1 MTTHS
6 RAASVTAAFCA
17 LFALG
22 LFGCGG
28 GDGSADGGTDEVA
41 DVTRAAKEMQDAV
54 AGRTGA
60 EPVEPVDFRELKD
73 LLPEEVVGWK
83 RVSHEGQ
90 RSGAAGFTVSTASAL
105 YQPEDRRY
113 TTINIELIDTGGLGS
128 LGGLATVGMATWL
141 SMEVDRET
149 DSGYERTREYN
160 GYPAYETFMA
170 KDGEIGSA
178 QLNIVVERR
187 FVVQLNGADVRMEDV
202 MSAADELDLERLAD
216 LSKQ

>member
-28 GDGSADGGTDEVA
+28 GDGSADGGADEVA

-54 AGRTGA
+54 AGRTGD

-128 LGGLATVGMATWL
+128 LATMGMAHWL
-141 SMEVDRET
+141 SIEVDRED
-149 DSGYERTREYN
+149 DSGYERTREYD
-160 GYPAYETFMA
+160 GYPAYETFVA

-178 QLNIVVERR
+178 NLSIVVERR
-187 FVVQLNGADVRMEDV
+187 FIVQLHGADIRMEDV
-202 MSAADELDLERLAD
+202 ISAADELDLDRLAD
-216 LSKQ
+216 LSKR

>member
-1 MTTHS
+1 MS
-6 RAASVTAAFCA
+6 
-17 LFALG
+17 
-22 LFGCGG
+22 
-28 GDGSADGGTDEVA
+28 
-41 DVTRAAKEMQDAV
+41 DAV
-54 AGRTGA
+54 EHRTGG
-60 EPVEPVDFRELKD
+60 ETVEPVDFRELKD
-73 LLPEEVVGWK
+73 LLPEAVVGWQ
-83 RVSHEGQ
+83 RVSHEGE

-105 YQPEDRRY
+105 YQPEDRRF
-113 TTINIELIDTGGLGS
+113 TTINIELIDTGG